1 MLCKTRRESN
11 SFLSSNR
18 RRKSTFYDMTFAFI
32 ESETNNISIMLL
44 GFIYFIGDVM
54 KYPFTLTCI
63 AALLSGLSSAA
74 IAADVPAGTVLAKQQ
89 DLVRHIK
96 DEPASLDPA
105 KAVGLP
111 EIQVIRDL
119 FEGLVNQDANGNII
133 PGVATRWQTND
144 QKIWTFT
151 LRNDAKWSDGTPVTA
166 QDFVYSWQRLVDP
179 ATTSP
184 FAWFAALAGIA
195 NAQNIIDG
203 KAKPDSLGVTAVDAH
218 TLRVQLDKPL
228 PWFVNLT
235 ANFSLY
241 PVNKTNVE
249 SDKNWTRPGKLV
261 GNGAYV
267 LADRVVNE
275 KLVATPNKHY
285 WDNAK
290 TVIQKVTFVPINQES
305 AATKR
310 YLAGDIDITE
320 SFPKNQY
327 QKLLKELPGQ
337 VYTPAQL
344 GTYYYAFNTQKGPTA
359 DARVRLALSMTI
371 DRRIIAEKVLGTG
384 EKPAW
389 RLTPDVTAGFTPQP
403 SAMEQ
408 SSQAELNAQAKTLLQ
423 AAGYGPN
430 RPLKL
435 TLLYNTSENHQKI
448 AIAVASM
455 WKKNLG
461 VDVKLQNQEWKTYID
476 SRNTGNFDVI
486 RASWVGDY
494 NEPSTFLSLLTST
507 NTGNIARFNEPA
519 YDKVIRQAA
528 MENTAT
534 ARNADYNE
542 AEKILA
548 EKAPIA
554 PIYQY
559 TNGRLIK
566 PWLKGYPITNP
577 EDVAYT
583 HTMYLIKH

>member
-1 MLCKTRRESN
+1 
-11 SFLSSNR
+11 
-18 RRKSTFYDMTFAFI
+18 MTFAFI

-203 KAKPDSLGVTAVDAH
+203 KAKPDSLGVNAVDAH

-461 VDVKLQNQEWKTYID
+461 VDVKLQTQEWKTYID

>member
-1 MLCKTRRESN
+1 MKLPVGWSC
-11 SFLSSNR
+11 
-18 RRKSTFYDMTFAFI
+18 FAVLVAGAF
-32 ESETNNISIMLL
+32 
-44 GFIYFIGDVM
+44 
-54 KYPFTLTCI
+54 
-63 AALLSGLSSAA
+63 SSAW
-74 IAADVPAGTVLAKQQ
+74 AADVPAGATLAKKQE
-89 DLVRHIK
+89 LVRHIK
-96 DEPASLDPA
+96 DEPASLDPM

-119 FEGLVNQDANGNII
+119 FEGLVNQDEKGTLI
-133 PGVATRWQTND
+133 PGVATRWQSND
-144 QKIWTFT
+144 NRVWTFT
-151 LRNDAKWSDGTPVTA
+151 LRDDARWSDGTPVTA
-166 QDFVYSWQRLVDP
+166 DDFVYSWQRLVDP
-179 ATTSP
+179 KNTSP

-195 NAQNIIDG
+195 NAQAIIDG
-203 KAKPDSLGVTAVDAH
+203 KQAPATLGVKATDKR
-218 TLRVQLDKPL
+218 TLTVQLDKPV
-228 PWFVNLT
+228 PFFPNLA
-235 ANFSLY
+235 ANFALY
-241 PVNKTNVE
+241 PVPKATVE
-249 SDKNWTRPGKLV
+249 KFGNDWTKPGNLV

-267 LADRVVNE
+267 LQDRVVNE
-275 KLVATPNKHY
+275 KLVVVPNTHY

-290 TVIQKVTFVPINQES
+290 TVLQKVTFLPINQES

-320 SFPKNQY
+320 SFPKNLY
-327 QKLLKELPGQ
+327 QKLLKDIPGQ

-359 DARVRLALSMTI
+359 DPRVRLALSMTI
-371 DRRIIAEKVLGTG
+371 DRRLMAEKVLGTG

-389 RLTPDVTAGFTPQP
+389 RFTPDVTAGFTPRP
-403 SAMEQ
+403 ARMEEM
-408 SSQAELNAQAKTLLQ
+408 SQQELNAEAKTLLK
-423 AAGYGPN
+423 AAGYGPG
-430 RPLKL
+430 RPLNL

-494 NEPSTFLSLLTST
+494 NEPSTFLSLLTSSHS
-507 NTGNIARFNEPA
+507 GNIARFKNPA
-519 YDKVIRQAA
+519 YDKLIEQASI
-528 MENTAT
+528 ETTDT

-542 AEKILA
+542 AENIIA
-548 EKAPIA
+548 SKAPIA

-566 PWLKGYPITNP
+566 PWLKGYPINNP
-577 EDVAYT
+577 EDVAYSR
-583 HTMYLIKH
+583 TMYILAH

>member
-1 MLCKTRRESN
+1 
-11 SFLSSNR
+11 
-18 RRKSTFYDMTFAFI
+18 MTFAFI

-310 YLAGDIDITE
+310 YLAGEIDITE

>member
-1 MLCKTRRESN
+1 
-11 SFLSSNR
+11 
-18 RRKSTFYDMTFAFI
+18 
-32 ESETNNISIMLL
+32 
-44 GFIYFIGDVM
+44 M
-54 KYPFTLTCI
+54 KYPVALTCG
-63 AALLSGLSSAA
+63 ALWLASVSSLAW
-74 IAADVPAGTVLAKQQ
+74 AADGPPGTVLAEKQL
-89 DLVRHIK
+89 LVRHIK

-119 FEGLVNQDANGNII
+119 FEGLVNQDAKGNLV
-133 PGVATRWQTND
+133 PGVATRWQSND
-144 QKIWTFT
+144 NRVWTFT
-151 LRNDAKWSDGTPVTA
+151 LRDNARWSDGTPVTA
-166 QDFVYSWQRLVDP
+166 EDFVYSWQRLVDP
-179 ATTSP
+179 KTTSP

-203 KAKPDSLGVTAVDAH
+203 KAAPETLGVTAVDAH

-228 PWFVNLT
+228 PWFSNLT
-235 ANFSLY
+235 ASFAFY
-241 PVNKTNVE
+241 PVQKANVD
-249 SDKNWTRPGKLV
+249 SGANWTRPGSLV

-267 LADRVVNE
+267 LKDRVVNE
-275 KLVATPNKHY
+275 KLVVVPNTHY

-290 TVIQKVTFVPINQES
+290 TVIQQVTFVPINQES

-320 SFPKNQY
+320 SFPKNMY
-327 QKLLKELPGQ
+327 QKLLKDIPGQ
-337 VYTPAQL
+337 VYTPPQL

-359 DARVRLALSMTI
+359 DERVRLALSMTI
-371 DRRIIAEKVLGTG
+371 DRRVMAEKVLGTG

-389 RLTPDVTAGFTPQP
+389 RFTPDVTAGFTPQP
-403 SAMEQ
+403 SQFESM
-408 SSQAELNAQAKTLLQ
+408 SQAELNAQAKALLA

-461 VDVKLQNQEWKTYID
+461 VEVKLQNQEWKTYID

-507 NTGNIARFNEPA
+507 HSGNISRFNDPA
-519 YDKVIRQAA
+519 YDKILAQAA
-528 MENTAT
+528 VENSAK
-534 ARNADYNE
+534 ARNDDYNA
-542 AEKILA
+542 AEKIIMV
-548 EKAPIA
+548 KAPIA

-577 EDVAYT
+577 EDVAYSR
-583 HTMYLIKH
+583 TMYIVKH

>member
-1 MLCKTRRESN
+1 MKKRFLTTCCALAIASLFSN
-11 SFLSSNR
+11 
-18 RRKSTFYDMTFAFI
+18 AW
-32 ESETNNISIMLL
+32 
-44 GFIYFIGDVM
+44 
-54 KYPFTLTCI
+54 
-63 AALLSGLSSAA
+63 
-74 IAADVPAGTVLAKQQ
+74 AADVPAGTKLAADQT
-89 DLVRHIK
+89 LVRHIK

-119 FEGLVNQDANGNII
+119 FEGLVNQNEKGQLE
-133 PGVATRWQTND
+133 PGVATKWQSND
-144 QKIWTFT
+144 NRTWTFT
-151 LRNDAKWSDGTPVTA
+151 LRDNARWSDGSPVTA

-179 ATTSP
+179 KNTSP
-184 FAWFAALAGIA
+184 FAWFAALAGIN
-195 NAQNIIDG
+195 NAQAIIDG
-203 KAKPDSLGVTAVDAH
+203 KIPADKLGVTAVDDR
-218 TLRVQLDKPL
+218 TLRINLDKPV
-228 PWFVNLT
+228 PYFPNLT

-241 PVNKTNVE
+241 PVPKAVVE
-249 SDKNWTRPGKLV
+249 KFGNDWTKPGNLV
-261 GNGAYV
+261 GNGAYA
-267 LADRVVNE
+267 LKDRIVNE
-275 KLVATPNKHY
+275 KLVAVQNKNY
-285 WDNAK
+285 WDNSK
-290 TVIQKVTFVPINQES
+290 TVITEVTFIPINQES
-305 AATKR
+305 SATKR

-320 SFPKNQY
+320 SFPKNLY
-327 QKLLKELPGQ
+327 QKLLKDIPGQ
-337 VYTPAQL
+337 VYTPPQL

-359 DARVRLALSMTI
+359 DARVRLALSMSI
-371 DRRIIAEKVLGTG
+371 DRHIMAEKVLGTG

-389 RLTPDVTAGFTPQP
+389 RFTPDVTAGFTPEP
-403 SAMEQ
+403 SPFEQ
-408 SSQAELNAQAKTLLQ
+408 MSQEEANAQAKTLLQ

-430 RPLKL
+430 KPLKL

-507 NTGNIARFNEPA
+507 HSGNISRFNSPE
-519 YDKVIRQAA
+519 YDKVLEQASQETTDA
-528 MENTAT
+528 
-534 ARNADYNE
+534 ARNKDYNQ
-542 AEKILA
+542 AEKILQ

-566 PWLKGYPITNP
+566 PWLKGYPINNP
-577 EDVAYT
+577 EDVAYSR
-583 HTMYLIKH
+583 TMYIVAH

>member
-1 MLCKTRRESN
+1 
-11 SFLSSNR
+11 
-18 RRKSTFYDMTFAFI
+18 
-32 ESETNNISIMLL
+32 
-44 GFIYFIGDVM
+44 M

-249 SDKNWTRPGKLV
+249 SDKNWTRPGELV